1 MWIGTSIHGFVGLQ
15 ARDCK
20 VPQSC
25 RQGDLAL
32 ASNPFSLLVVVCLL
46 TFLHYAAAQMRGPVL
61 PLYAVAHGASATGV
75 GLILGA
81 HMLVAAAGSIPFGR
95 ASDIWGRRRFLLGGM
110 IVSIGTS
117 LLLPLVEDPLAL
129 MAIYG
134 LAGLG
139 VAAFTPSAL
148 SLVGDA
154 AAPGRAG
161 YAFAWYSTAHY
172 GAIGVG
178 PYLGGLAAEWW
189 GYRAAFVWS
198 AVGVAVA
205 LIVGLVLPLRPAAL
219 SIPRSGATFADIRG
233 NAAVWA
239 GWTLSLSG
247 LLIQGVVFSFFPLLG
262 QDRGLTPAAIGL
274 VFLVLGLANTVARL
288 PGGWLVDRTGRPAPC
303 AIVGAL
309 VASLATILLPHVGN
323 QAALLLLVAVF
334 GAVSGIAFVAVGVA
348 LASATAPA
356 TRGLVMGGYSTSL
369 YLGFALGSFGLGPII
384 TQYGYAVGFAAGGA
398 AGVIGTLAAASLWAT
413 GGEPRSKPS

>member
-1 MWIGTSIHGFVGLQ
+1 
-15 ARDCK
+15 
-20 VPQSC
+20 
-25 RQGDLAL
+25 L
-32 ASNPFSLLVVVCLL
+32 ASNPISVLAVVCLL
-46 TFLHYAAAQMRGPVL
+46 TFLHYTAAQMRGPVL
-61 PLYAVAHGASATGV
+61 PLYAVDHGATATGV
-75 GLILGA
+75 GLILGV
-81 HMLVAAAGSIPFGR
+81 HMMVAAVGSIPFGR

-117 LLLPLVEDPLAL
+117 LLLPLAENPLAL

-154 AAPGRAG
+154 AAQGRAG
-161 YAFAWYSTAHY
+161 HAFAWYSTAHY

-189 GYRAAFVWS
+189 GYRIAFVGS
-198 AVGVAVA
+198 AVGVAIA
-205 LIVGLVLPLRPAAL
+205 LIAGLVLPIRPAAL
-219 SIPRSGATFADIRG
+219 PTPGSGATFADIRG

-239 GWTLSLSG
+239 GWILSISG

-262 QDRGLTPAAIGL
+262 HDRGLTPAAIGL
-274 VFLVLGLANTVARL
+274 VFLVLGLANTAARL
-288 PGGWLVDRTGRPAPC
+288 PAGWLVDRTGRSAPC
-303 AIVGAL
+303 AVVGAL
-309 VASLATILLPHVGN
+309 VASVATMTLPHVGG
-323 QAALLLLVAVF
+323 QTALLLLVGLF

-348 LASATAPA
+348 LASATTPA

-384 TQYGYAVGFAAGGA
+384 TQHGYAVGFAVGGA
-398 AGVIGTLAAASLWAT
+398 AGVIGTLAAAALWAM
-413 GGEPRSKPS
+413 GGEPRSRHS

>member
-1 MWIGTSIHGFVGLQ
+1 
-15 ARDCK
+15 
-20 VPQSC
+20 
-25 RQGDLAL
+25 
-32 ASNPFSLLVVVCLL
+32 
-46 TFLHYAAAQMRGPVL
+46 
-61 PLYAVAHGASATGV
+61 
-75 GLILGA
+75 
-81 HMLVAAAGSIPFGR
+81 MLVAAVGSIPFGR
-95 ASDIWGRRRFLLGGM
+95 ASDIWGCRRFLLAGM

-117 LLLPLVEDPLAL
+117 LLLPLAEGPLAL
-129 MAIYG
+129 MAIHG

-161 YAFAWYSTAHY
+161 HAFAWYSTAHY

-189 GYRAAFVWS
+189 GYRAAFVAS

-205 LIVGLVLPLRPAAL
+205 LIVGLVLPIRPAAL
-219 SIPRSGATFADIRG
+219 PTPRSGATFNDIRG

-239 GWTLSLSG
+239 GWILSTSG

-262 QDRGLTPAAIGL
+262 HDRGLTPAAIGL
-274 VFLVLGLANTVARL
+274 VFLVLGLANTAARL
-288 PGGWLVDRTGRPAPC
+288 PAGWLVDRTRRPAPW

-309 VASLATILLPHVGN
+309 VASVATMILPHVGG
-323 QAALLLLVAVF
+323 QTSVFLLVAVF

-348 LASATAPA
+348 LASATTPA

-369 YLGFALGSFGLGPII
+369 YLGFALGSVGLGPII
-384 TQYGYAVGFAAGGA
+384 TQHGYAVGFAAGGA
-398 AGVIGTLAAASLWAT
+398 AGVIGTLTAAALWAM
-413 GGEPRSKPS
+413 GGEPRSKHS

>member
-1 MWIGTSIHGFVGLQ
+1 MWIAGSIHGFVGHS

-32 ASNPFSLLVVVCLL
+32 ASNPISILAVVCLL
-46 TFLHYAAAQMRGPVL
+46 TFLHYTAAQMRGPVL
-61 PLYAVAHGASATGV
+61 PLYAVDHGASATGV

-81 HMLVAAAGSIPFGR
+81 HMIVAALGSIPFGR

-110 IVSIGTS
+110 IISIVTS
-117 LLLPLVEDPLAL
+117 LLLPLFAHPLAL

-134 LAGLG
+134 VAGLG

-148 SLVGDA
+148 SLAGDA

-189 GYRAAFVWS
+189 GYQAAFMGS

-205 LIVGLVLPLRPAAL
+205 LIVGLVLPIRPAAL
-219 SIPRSGATFADIRG
+219 PTSRSGATFADIRS

-239 GWTLSLSG
+239 GWILSISG

-262 QDRGLTPAAIGL
+262 HDRGLTPAAIGL
-274 VFLVLGLANTVARL
+274 VFLVLGLANTAARL
-288 PGGWLVDRTGRPAPC
+288 PAGWLVDRTGRPAPW
-303 AIVGAL
+303 AVAGAL
-309 VASLATILLPHVGN
+309 VASVATIILPHVSG
-323 QAALLLLVAVF
+323 QTALLLLVAAF

-348 LASATAPA
+348 LASASTPA
-356 TRGLVMGGYSTSL
+356 TRGFVMGGYSTSL

-384 TQYGYAVGFAAGGA
+384 TQHGYAVGFAAGGA
-398 AGVIGTLAAASLWAT
+398 AGVLGTLAAAALWAM
-413 GGEPRSKPS
+413 GGEPREKRS

>member
-1 MWIGTSIHGFVGLQ
+1 M
-15 ARDCK
+15 
-20 VPQSC
+20 
-25 RQGDLAL
+25 
-32 ASNPFSLLVVVCLL
+32 ASNPFSVLVVVCLL

-81 HMLVAAAGSIPFGR
+81 HMIVAAVGSIPFGR
-95 ASDIWGRRRFLLGGM
+95 ASDVWGRRRFLLGGM
-110 IVSIGTS
+110 VVSIVTS
-117 LLLPLVEDPLAL
+117 LLLPLAEDPLAL

-161 YAFAWYSTAHY
+161 HAFAWYSTAHY

-189 GYRAAFVWS
+189 GYRAAFVGS

-205 LIVGLVLPLRPAAL
+205 LIVGLVLPIRPAAL
-219 SIPRSGATFADIRG
+219 PTSRSGATFADIRG
-233 NAAVWA
+233 NATVWA
-239 GWTLSLSG
+239 GWILSISG

-262 QDRGLTPAAIGL
+262 HDRGLSPTAIGL

-288 PGGWLVDRTGRPAPC
+288 PAGWLVDRTGRPAPW
-303 AIVGAL
+303 AIIGVL
-309 VASLATILLPHVGN
+309 VASVATIVLPHVGS
-323 QAALLLLVAVF
+323 QTPLILLVAVF
-334 GAVSGIAFVAVGVA
+334 GGVSGVAFVAVGVA
-348 LASATAPA
+348 LASATTPA

-369 YLGFALGSFGLGPII
+369 YLGFALGSFGLGPVI
-384 TQYGYAVGFAAGGA
+384 TQHGYAAGFAVGGA
-398 AGVIGTLAAASLWAT
+398 AGVVGTLIAGALWAT
-413 GGEPRSKPS
+413 AGEPRPEHS

>member
-1 MWIGTSIHGFVGLQ
+1 M
-15 ARDCK
+15 
-20 VPQSC
+20 
-25 RQGDLAL
+25 
-32 ASNPFSLLVVVCLL
+32 ASNPFSVLAVVCVL
-46 TFLHYAAAQMRGPVL
+46 TFLHYAAAQMRGPIL

-81 HMLVAAAGSIPFGR
+81 HMIVAAVGSIPFGR
-95 ASDIWGRRRFLLGGM
+95 ASDVWGRRRFLIGGM

-117 LLLPLVEDPLAL
+117 LLLPLAEAPLAL

-161 YAFAWYSTAHY
+161 HAFAWYSTAHY

-178 PYLGGLAAEWW
+178 PYLGGLAAEAW
-189 GYRAAFVWS
+189 GYRTAFVAS

-205 LIVGLVLPLRPAAL
+205 LIVGFVLPIRAPAL
-219 SIPRSGATFADIRG
+219 SASHSSATFADIRG

-239 GWTLSLSG
+239 GWILSISG

-262 QDRGLTPAAIGL
+262 HDRGLSPAAIGL
-274 VFLVLGLANTVARL
+274 VFLILGLANTLARL
-288 PGGWLVDRTGRPAPC
+288 PAGWLVDRTGRPAPW
-303 AIVGAL
+303 AVIGVL
-309 VASLATILLPHVGN
+309 VASVVTIVLPRVGGQLPLFLLM
-323 QAALLLLVAVF
+323 AVF
-334 GAVSGIAFVAVGVA
+334 GGMSGIAFVAVGVG
-348 LASATAPA
+348 LASATTPA
-356 TRGLVMGGYSTSL
+356 TRGLVMGGYSTCL
-369 YLGFALGSFGLGPII
+369 YLGFALGSFGLGPVI
-384 TQYGYAVGFAAGGA
+384 TQHGHAAGFAAGGTA
-398 AGVIGTLAAASLWAT
+398 AVVGTLIAAALWAAV
-413 GGEPRSKPS
+413 GEPRPKHS

>member
-1 MWIGTSIHGFVGLQ
+1 MWVASSIHGFVGFY

-20 VPQSC
+20 VPQSG

-32 ASNPFSLLVVVCLL
+32 ASNPFSVLAVVCVL
-46 TFLHYAAAQMRGPVL
+46 TFLHYAAAQMRGPIL
-61 PLYAVAHGASATGV
+61 PLYVVTHGASATGV

-81 HMLVAAAGSIPFGR
+81 HMMVAAVGSTPLGR
-95 ASDIWGRRRFLLGGM
+95 ASDVWGRRRFLLGGM

-117 LLLPLVEDPLAL
+117 LLLPLTEAPLAL

-161 YAFAWYSTAHY
+161 HAFAWYSTAHY

-178 PYLGGLAAEWW
+178 PYLGGLAAEAW
-189 GYRAAFVWS
+189 GYRTAFVAS

-205 LIVGLVLPLRPAAL
+205 LIVGLVLPIRAPAL
-219 SIPRSGATFADIRG
+219 SASHSGATFADIRG

-239 GWTLSLSG
+239 GWILSISG

-262 QDRGLTPAAIGL
+262 HDRGLSPAAIGL
-274 VFLVLGLANTVARL
+274 VFLILGLANTLARL
-288 PGGWLVDRTGRPAPC
+288 PAGWLVDRTGRSASC
-303 AIVGAL
+303 AILGVL
-309 VASLATILLPHVGN
+309 VASVATIVLPHVDG
-323 QAALLLLVAVF
+323 QTTLLVLVAVF

-348 LASATAPA
+348 LASATTPA

-384 TQYGYAVGFAAGGA
+384 TQHGYAAGFAVGGA
-398 AGVIGTLAAASLWAT
+398 AGVIGTLAAAALWAM
-413 GGEPRSKPS
+413 GGAPRSKHS

>member
-1 MWIGTSIHGFVGLQ
+1 M
-15 ARDCK
+15 
-20 VPQSC
+20 
-25 RQGDLAL
+25 
-32 ASNPFSLLVVVCLL
+32 ASNPLSVLAVVCLL
-46 TFLHYAAAQMRGPVL
+46 TFLHYTAAQMRGPVL

-81 HMLVAAAGSIPFGR
+81 HMMVAAVGSMPFGR
-95 ASDIWGRRRFLLGGM
+95 ASDAWGRRGFLLGGM

-117 LLLPLVEDPLAL
+117 LLLPLAEDPLAL

-189 GYRAAFVWS
+189 GYRAAFVGS

-205 LIVGLVLPLRPAAL
+205 LIVGLVLPIRPAAL
-219 SIPRSGATFADIRG
+219 PPPRSGATFSDIRG

-239 GWTLSLSG
+239 GWILAISG
-247 LLIQGVVFSFFPLLG
+247 LFIQGVVFSFFPLLG
-262 QDRGLTPAAIGL
+262 HDRGLTPADIGL
-274 VFLVLGLANTVARL
+274 VFLILGLANTVARL

-303 AIVGAL
+303 AIAGAL
-309 VASLATILLPHVGN
+309 VASVATMVLPHVGG
-323 QAALLLLVAVF
+323 QTALFVLVAVF
-334 GAVSGIAFVAVGVA
+334 GAVSGVAFVAVGVA
-348 LASATAPA
+348 LASATTPA
-356 TRGLVMGGYSTSL
+356 TRGLVMGGYSTAL

-384 TQYGYAVGFAAGGA
+384 TQHGYAVGFAAGGI
-398 AGVIGTLAAASLWAT
+398 AGVMGTLTAAALWAR
-413 GGEPRSKPS
+413 GGEPRSTHS